1 MKSTECLVTDA
12 DRCRLGSLLTSREG
26 KALGSRRARA
36 KLYSVLER
44 ATPIAPHDVPETLVT
59 MNTTV
64 ELVDLESRA
73 RLDVTLAYPEDL
85 DVVADGVSVLA
96 PLGMAL
102 IGCHEGDL
110 IQYRE
115 DQRSRHMRVARIV
128 RQPEHAGLWDL

>member
-26 KALGSRRARA
+26 KAWGNRRALA

-44 ATPIAPHDVPETLVT
+44 ATPIAPHEAPETLIT

-64 ELVDLESRA
+64 ELVDLESQA
-73 RLDVTLAYPEDL
+73 RRVVTLAYPQDL
-85 DVVADGVSVLA
+85 DVVADGVSVFG
-96 PLGMAL
+96 PIGMAL
-102 IGCHEGDL
+102 IGCQVGDL

-115 DQRSRHMRVARIV
+115 DQCSRHMRVARIV

>member
-1 MKSTECLVTDA
+1 MKSTKCLVTDA

-73 RLDVTLAYPEDL
+73 RRVVTLEYPEDL
-85 DVVADGVSVLA
+85 DVVADGVSVFA

-102 IGCHEGDL
+102 IGCQEGDL